1 MNSLASYSRRKNEI
15 ISRLA
20 DFASIPRTP
29 ERLFPELAFCLL
41 TPQSKAVNCD
51 SSIKE
56 MMEQKVLFG
65 GTEDAVKACMKGVRF
80 HNQKSRSIIKA
91 RQHMD
96 ILPKIV
102 SMETRQGRE
111 WLVQNVHGIG
121 YKEASHFLRN
131 VGSGEGIAI
140 LDRHI
145 LKNLLKH
152 GAIAEIPKTLT
163 KKRYLEIEERMRAFA
178 RKVKI
183 PMEHMDLLFWAEEAG
198 MVFK

>member
-1 MNSLASYSRRKNEI
+1 MFVASYSRRKNEI

-20 DFASIPRTP
+20 DFAAIPRTP
-29 ERLFPELAFCLL
+29 ETLFPELAFCLL

-51 SSIKE
+51 SSLKE
-56 MMEQKVLFG
+56 MMRQSVLFD
-65 GTEDAVKACMKGVRF
+65 GTEDAVKACVRGVRF
-80 HNQKSRSIIKA
+80 HNQKSRNIVEA
-91 RQHMD
+91 RKHMQV
-96 ILPKIV
+96 LPRV
-102 SMETRQGRE
+102 VAMPPTEGRE
-111 WLVQNVHGIG
+111 WLVTNIRGIG

-131 VGSGEGIAI
+131 VGNGKNIAI

-152 GAIAEIPKTLT
+152 GAINEIPKTMT
-163 KKRYLEIEERMRAFA
+163 KKRYMEIEEKMREFS
-178 RKVKI
+178 RKVKM

>member
-1 MNSLASYSRRKNEI
+1 
-15 ISRLA
+15 
-20 DFASIPRTP
+20 
-29 ERLFPELAFCLL
+29 
-41 TPQSKAVNCD
+41 
-51 SSIKE
+51 
-56 MMEQKVLFG
+56 
-65 GTEDAVKACMKGVRF
+65 
-80 HNQKSRSIIKA
+80 
-91 RQHMD
+91 
-96 ILPKIV
+96 
-102 SMETRQGRE
+102 METRQGRE

-183 PMEHMDLLFWAEEAG
+183 PMEHMDLLLWAEEAG